1 MTKMAVIGLGKMGLS
16 HLAIANG
23 LPGIEI
29 VAIVDSAPL
38 VGPGLAKVSGLKH
51 LSNASEALQ
60 IPGLEA
66 VIIATPT
73 ISHEA
78 LVREAFDRGLHVF
91 CEKPLT
97 LDARVSQELAE
108 LADERGLVTQVGY
121 HNRFVATFG
130 EMKRLLDAGVLGKVS
145 HVTAEAYGPV
155 VTRPAKPTW
164 RGKAELGGG
173 ALLDYA
179 AHPLNLLNWY
189 FGASTACDSAILS
202 SIFSKGVEDEVYAS
216 LRYGGVSGQLS
227 VNWSDSSQRKM
238 TTQVTVWGE
247 RGKLYADRQELRLF
261 LTDAT
266 DAPEGYGEGWNV
278 RYTTDLTQ
286 PVEFYIRGEE
296 YSAQLETFRDRVA
309 GKSKEQVNSFAEA
322 AMTDATIKLI
332 RSAAAGETSANPQP
346 VAANDAKRGLFSRV
360 LGRS

>member
-1 MTKMAVIGLGKMGLS
+1 MVKMAVIGLGKMGLS

-23 LPGIEI
+23 LPGIDV
-29 VAIVDSAPL
+29 VAIVDSSSL
-38 VGPGLAKVSGLKH
+38 VGAGLQKVTDIKHFSDAKQALGIAGL
-51 LSNASEALQ
+51 Q
-60 IPGLEA
+60 A

-78 LVREAFDRGLHVF
+78 IVRDALSRGLHVF

-97 LDARVSQELAE
+97 LDERVSHELAG

-121 HNRFVATFG
+121 HNRFVATFR
-130 EMKRLLDAGVLGKVS
+130 EMKRLLDAGALGKVS

-179 AHPLNLLNWY
+179 AHPLNLLNWF
-189 FGASTACDSAILS
+189 FGQSTACDSAVLS

-216 LRYGGVSGQLS
+216 LRFGGVSGQLS

-238 TTQVTVWGE
+238 TTQITVWGE
-247 RGKLYADRQELRLF
+247 KGKLYADRQELRLF
-261 LTDAT
+261 LKDAAG
-266 DAPEGYGEGWNV
+266 APGGYGEGWNV
-278 RYTTDLTQ
+278 RYITELTP

-296 YSAQLETFRDRVA
+296 YSAQLEHFRDRIA
-309 GKSKEQVNSFAEA
+309 GKSGQAINSFADA
-322 AMTDATIKLI
+322 ATTDTTI
-332 RSAAAGETSANPQP
+332 RSIRVAAAGEVGQLQP
-346 VAANDAKRGLFSRV
+346 IAANDAPRGGLLSRV

>member
-29 VAIVDSAPL
+29 VAMADSAPL
-38 VGPGLAKVSGLKH
+38 VGSGLAKITGLKH
-51 LSNASEALQ
+51 VSDAKDALA
-60 IPGLEA
+60 IKGLEA
-66 VIIATPT
+66 VIVATPT

-78 LVREAFDRGLHVF
+78 IVRDALGRGIHVF

-97 LDARVSQELAE
+97 LDDRVSTELAE
-108 LADERGLVTQVGY
+108 LADQKSLVTQVGY
-121 HNRFVATFG
+121 HNRFVAVFG
-130 EMKRLLDAGVLGKVS
+130 EMKRLLDAGVLGRVS

-155 VTRPAKPTW
+155 VTRPSKPTW

-179 AHPLNLLNWY
+179 AHPLNLLNWF
-189 FGASTACDSAILS
+189 FGPSTGCDSAVLS

-238 TTQVTVWGE
+238 TTQITVWGE

-261 LTDAT
+261 LTDAKA
-266 DAPEGYGEGWNV
+266 APDGYEEGWNV

-296 YSAQLETFRDRVA
+296 YSAQLETFRDRVS
-309 GKSKEQVNSFAEA
+309 GKSKEAVNSFADS
-322 AMTDATIKLI
+322 AMTDATIRMI
-332 RSAAAGETSANPQP
+332 RSAAAGELTRAEP
-346 VAANDAKRGLFSRV
+346 VPANDIKRSLLSRV
-360 LGRS
+360 LGWS

>member
-1 MTKMAVIGLGKMGLS
+1 MTTMAVIGLGKMGLS

-23 LPGIEI
+23 LSGIDI
-29 VAIVDSAPL
+29 AAMVDPAPL
-38 VGPGLAKVSGLKH
+38 VGSGLAKVTGLKH
-51 LSNASEALQ
+51 FSDARQALALE
-60 IPGLEA
+60 GLDA
-66 VIIATPT
+66 VIVATPT
-73 ISHEA
+73 VSHEA
-78 LVREAFDRGLHVF
+78 LVRDAIARGLHVF

-97 LDARVSQELAE
+97 LDESVSQELAD
-108 LADERGLVTQVGY
+108 LAAERGLITQVGY

-130 EMKRLLDAGVLGKVS
+130 EMKRLLDAGVLGRVS
-145 HVTAEAYGPV
+145 HVAAEAYGPV

-189 FGASTACDSAILS
+189 FGASTACDSAVLS

-216 LRYGGVSGQLS
+216 LRYGDVSAQLS

-238 TTQVTVWGE
+238 TTQITVWGE

-261 LTDAT
+261 LKDGSS
-266 DAPEGYGEGWNV
+266 APDGYGEGWTV
-278 RYTTDLTQ
+278 RYTTELTK

-309 GKSKEQVNSFAEA
+309 GKSNEAVNSFADA
-322 AMTDATIKLI
+322 AMTDATIRMI
-332 RSAAAGETSANPQP
+332 RSAAAGDASIAEPI
-346 VAANDAKRGLFSRV
+346 AANDAKRGLISRV
-360 LGRS
+360 LGRP